1 VVKYKINLHSLRSSL
16 EKLTKGSLF
25 YPFLKLLQIN
35 FIFSDNVWILSIYV
49 LTYDIYSHFRL
60 IHISGLFT
68 FHIYLHVSHLC
79 FFHIFYTINHRL
91 LMKYK
96 NNLLL
101 LFITDVLQLL
111 NDTIITVNLTSKY
124 RNKSSIYTPITHLD
138 HNSPQQNGFVIL
150 LNL

>member
-1 VVKYKINLHSLRSSL
+1 MHSLRSSL

-49 LTYDIYSHFRL
+49 LTYDIYSHFRF
-60 IHISGLFT
+60 IHISGWFT
-68 FHIYLHVSHLC
+68 FQVYSHFTFTYMFLIYV
-79 FFHIFYTINHRL
+79 FFTSFTQLIIVCWWNT
-91 LMKYK
+91 K

-101 LFITDVLQLL
+101 LFLTDVLQLL
-111 NDTIITVNLTSKY
+111 NDNIITVNLTSKY